1 MAEQKMDPNWM
12 DLNVMSSADMLAQ
25 MSDYIDCLLT
35 FPNEQT
41 LNIMYWHI
49 NSHSDPITSKI
60 DFYNKLN
67 SGEIQIKDNPDGAK
81 KRDLDPDK
89 YKNVNF
95 RAQLPDGMNVAS
107 ESGDIYGPVSYSNGS
122 VTANSTTTTRTW
134 QSQTDDD
141 VHANGEWVVE
151 TKTKSENKT
160 VTELLDIQDTGPTLN
175 STFGMEDMTACFKM
189 WWMEKFNTAHEVVK
203 RELRELLGDDNEYF
217 VNFSESVGQLKNVK
231 DAWDAS
237 TLPIWDL
244 NVEAYGDQY
253 STPSI
258 IPGVG
263 AYNTKLSS
271 KVLSTQLSKQTNTI
285 FRSNLIEL
293 MDDPSRDA
301 IVPGPIASFS
311 TTSHG
316 VNLVSDFM
324 HPSRLTGAIG
334 DIQEAIEIHLKGLYK
349 VLEYIS
355 NKSNV
360 MTQTKHRQILMNV
373 EGNTTAVDTLKNKI
387 SDYTKDT
394 DEMTHSRY
402 GKNTKYNNN
411 KSNATKLGASEF
423 SDFFS

>member
-1 MAEQKMDPNWM
+1 MAEQRMDPNWM
-12 DLNVMSSADMLAQ
+12 DLNVLSSADMLAH
-25 MSDYIDCLLT
+25 MSDYVDFLIK
-35 FPNEQT
+35 FPDEQA
-41 LNIMYWHI
+41 LNIMYWHV

-60 DFYNKLN
+60 DFFNKLN

-107 ESGDIYGPVSYSNGS
+107 ESGDIYGPVTPSGGKI
-122 VTANSTTTTRTW
+122 TANTTTTTRTW
-134 QSQTDDD
+134 KSQTDDD
-141 VHANGEWVVE
+141 VHANGEWVIE
-151 TKTKSENKT
+151 TKTKSKNED
-160 VTELLDIQDTGPTLN
+160 VTEPSPLQNTGPNLK
-175 STFGMEDMTACFKM
+175 STFGMKDMTACFKM

-203 RELRELLGDDNEYF
+203 KDLRELLGDDNEYF

-237 TLPIWDL
+237 TLPMWDL
-244 NVEAYGDQY
+244 NVDAYGAQY
-253 STPSI
+253 STPSV

-316 VNLVSDFM
+316 VNMVSDFM
-324 HPSRLTGAIG
+324 HPSRLTGAVG
-334 DIQEAIEIHLKGLYK
+334 DIQEAIEAHLKGLYK
-349 VLEYIS
+349 VLELIS

-360 MTQTKHRQILMNV
+360 MTQTKHRQIRLNV
-373 EGNTTAVDTLKNKI
+373 EGYTTAVDTLKNKI
-387 SDYTKDT
+387 SDYTEDLDYT
-394 DEMTHSRY
+394 TSSEF
-402 GKNTKYNNN
+402 GKKTNYNNN